1 MARVYRT
8 GDRVFA
14 FSDRPDLVLSL
25 VCGGPE
31 RWAVTVFDCQ
41 QKKAAITEHAEPS
54 LDAAKR
60 FAGQFAAE
68 RYGADLSRLVWRE
81 SLVIRPSGPSG

>member
-1 MARVYRT
+1 MARAYRR

-14 FSDRPDLVLSL
+14 FSDRPELVLSL
-25 VCGGPE
+25 VCGGE
-31 RWAVTVFDCQ
+31 RWAVTVFDFQQ
-41 QKKAAITEHAEPS
+41 QKATLTDHTEAS
-54 LDAAKR
+54 LEAAKR

-68 RYGADLSRLVWRE
+68 RHNADVSQLVWRE

>member
-1 MARVYRT
+1 MARSYRS

-25 VCGGPE
+25 VCGGD

-41 QKKAAITEHAEPS
+41 TKKAAVTDHPETS
-54 LDAAKR
+54 LEAAKR

-68 RYGADLSRLVWRE
+68 RYGADLSQLVWRE

>member
-1 MARVYRT
+1 MARNYRS

-25 VCGGPE
+25 TCSGPQS
-31 RWAVTVFDCQ
+31 WAVTVFDFQ
-41 QKKAAITEHAEPS
+41 QKRAALADHTETS
-54 LDAAKR
+54 LEAAKR

-68 RYGADLSRLVWRE
+68 HYGADVSRLVWRE
-81 SLVIRPSGPSG
+81 ALVIRPSGPSG

>member
-1 MARVYRT
+1 MARAYRT

-14 FSDRPDLVLSL
+14 FSDRPELVLSL
-25 VCGGPE
+25 TCGGPD

-41 QKKAAITEHAEPS
+41 QRKAAVADHTEAS
-54 LDAAKR
+54 LEAAKR

-68 RYGADLSRLVWRE
+68 RYGSDVSQVVWRE